1 MYRKVNDE
9 SELDDV
15 ERRRGYENF
24 PNTSLAV
31 DSLPEVKTP
40 KGAINS
46 NTGVFTLNVKEET
59 SHLKNFFFFCK
70 VHLTRLKFC

>member
-1 MYRKVNDE
+1 MNLYKISSKRFLVMYRKVNDE

-40 KGAINS
+40 K
-46 NTGVFTLNVKEET
+46 V
-59 SHLKNFFFFCK
+59 
-70 VHLTRLKFC
+70 R